1 MNITRVLVAW
11 SRAILLAGLVSAVPA
26 GAQIQNGEVAG
37 IVTDSSGAVLVNAS
51 ISILNLDTNR
61 NLVVRSNASGLF
73 SAGQLMTGR
82 YILRVSARSFATS
95 SSSILTIKAGTV
107 VRIDFTLKVA
117 GRREAVEISSTSP
130 SANPVNTEN
139 ARLSTTIDS
148 TQVADLPLNGRNVY
162 DLVQYVPGA
171 VNVRGLIFEDGS
183 QAVVN
188 GVRENFGGYL
198 VNGVSNKGLDGGPVN
213 RPIVDTIQQ
222 VQVMTLNNS
231 AEFGGSAGAVTS
243 LVTKSGTNHF
253 HGSAWWF
260 LRNDA
265 LDANSFFANH
275 DPNPANRVK
284 PAIRM
289 NQFGL
294 AIGGP
299 VVKNRLF
306 FFAAYQGEHF
316 LTASP
321 GEVLAE
327 SPQLRQAVAKTFPTS
342 VANLL
347 YSRFAPSATGTP
359 AFTSRQ
365 YVVGGRFSG
374 SGFTRFADYLC
385 PAGTSSSISGRFADL
400 FGVEQADVDQMNMPE
415 EDGGCPGGS
424 PYSNPFVGA
433 LNRDDPL
440 LVNVLNITPSQTGD
454 DFAQGNEGS
463 LRLDYIFGSADS
475 LFAQMNWARSSDQFG
490 GGNLVRGFPTPVKVT
505 TPNFQF
511 SYIHT
516 FKPTL
521 LNEFR
526 AGYTGSASTTE
537 ASFPGVPSI
546 LLDDST
552 LGFGAGSG
560 IPEVDHEGIYS
571 YSDSLTL
578 NRGKHNLKGGVDLR
592 RNMYNTNAN
601 LGRPSYYFFDPL
613 FFAVD
618 APYGEGAGVDPGILS
633 GKPAHL
639 ESSFRHWRTW
649 ETGLYVQDDWKITR
663 RLALNLGVRYDLYTR
678 LSELNDL
685 AATFRLGPG
694 QNVIDNITTG
704 AGQIKNDSVPCLG
717 NPLATIAGVC
727 GAQGFA
733 PVKSLGA
740 GDHNNVGPRLGFAWD
755 MFGDGKTAL
764 RGGFGISYQSAIY
777 QPYSNTRWNPPFY
790 SLNSAL
796 NSLGGD
802 INHVVYGPVGGGM
815 PTFLGPAPPG
825 QHSGSGVEA
834 TGNISGWDPANP
846 NIAALTSIIFF
857 EGIPDPSV
865 NSYFLG
871 VQRAI
876 RRDLTLEAN
885 YVGTSG
891 SHLIRAENV
900 NRIPGG
906 LLPEGTCIRDN
917 LGRMLCSERDTLP
930 NQYGQYNNFTGRLNP
945 NFGVLRVWRDIA
957 DSNYNSLQLSL
968 KGRVGS
974 GLQFDANYTFSH
986 SIDSGSSWHNMATS
1000 VNGFA
1005 AGDGYTTDQTLPG
1018 LDRGN
1023 STYDVR
1029 HRLTVSYIWELPFFK
1044 HHKGFT
1050 KAALAGWQ
1058 MNGIWAFQSG
1068 AHWTPFDR
1076 RRLVDFK
1083 ELAPGACA
1091 AGTFN
1096 PKQCVSVG
1104 GDYNLDGV
1112 NNDRPDA
1119 TKNNVNATHAQWADG
1134 FNLPANFFLPPCLAC
1149 IGNLGR
1155 NTFVGPGYWAADV
1168 SMFKNFRLAEPFI
1181 LQFRAE
1187 AFNVLNHTNFQIGNN
1202 AINDPAFGQAGGT
1215 ANPRNLQFAL
1225 KLIF

>member
-1 MNITRVLVAW
+1 MNIP
-11 SRAILLAGLVSAVPA
+11 RAIGGCVRLILLARLIWA
-26 GAQIQNGEVAG
+26 GAAAAQIQNGQIVG
-37 IVTDSSGAVLVNAS
+37 LVTDVSGAVLSNAVVNT
-51 ISILNLDTNR
+51 LNLGTSR
-61 NLVVRSNASGLF
+61 KVTVRSNATGLY
-73 SAGQLMTGR
+73 AATQLMVGT
-82 YILRVSARSFATS
+82 YILSVSANGFAPSTS
-95 SSSILTIKAGTV
+95 GALTVKAGTV
-107 VRIDFTLKVA
+107 LRVDFTLKVA
-117 GRREAVEISSTSP
+117 GRSEAVEIRSTNP
-130 SANPVNTEN
+130 SANPVDTEN

-148 TQVADLPLNGRNVY
+148 TEVADLPLNGRNVY
-162 DLVQYVPGA
+162 NLVQYVPGA
-171 VNVRGLIFEDGS
+171 VNVRGVIFEEGS

-188 GVRENFGGYL
+188 GVRENFGGFL
-198 VNGVSNKGLDGGPVN
+198 VNGVSNTGLSGGVVN

-222 VQVMTLNNS
+222 VQILTLNNS
-231 AEFGGSAGAVTS
+231 AEFGSSAGAVTS

-253 HGSAWWF
+253 HGSTWWF

-275 DPNPANRVK
+275 DPNPANRIK
-284 PAIRM
+284 PAVRM
-289 NQFGL
+289 NQFGVAL
-294 AIGGP
+294 GGP
-299 VVKNRLF
+299 VWKNRLF

-327 SPQLRQAVAKTFPTS
+327 SPQLRQAVAKIFPTS

-347 YSRFAPSATGTP
+347 YSSFAPSAPGTS
-359 AFTSRQ
+359 AFTLRD

-374 SGFTRFADYLC
+374 SGFARFADYLC
-385 PAGTSSSISGRFADL
+385 PAATSSNISGRFAGL
-400 FGVEQADVDQMNMPE
+400 FGVEQSDIDQMNMPE
-415 EDGGCPGGS
+415 EDGGCPDGS
-424 PYSNPFVGA
+424 PYSIPAVGA

-440 LVNVLNITPSQTGD
+440 LVNVLNVAPSQTGD

-463 LRLDYIFGSADS
+463 LRLDYIFGQADS
-475 LFAQMNWARSSDQFG
+475 LFAQMNWARSRDQFG
-490 GGNLVRGFPTPVKVT
+490 GGNLVRGFPNPVKLT
-505 TPNFQF
+505 TPNFQL

-521 LNEFR
+521 MNEFR
-526 AGYTGSASTTE
+526 AGYTGSVSTTE
-537 ASFPGVPSI
+537 AAFPGVPSI

-552 LGFGAGSG
+552 LGFGSASG
-560 IPEVDHEGIYS
+560 IPEVFHEGIYS
-571 YSDSLTL
+571 YADSLSL
-578 NRGKHNLKGGVDLR
+578 NRGKHNMKGGVDLR
-592 RNMYNTNAN
+592 RNIENGNADI
-601 LGRPSYYFFDPL
+601 GRPSYYFFDPL

-639 ESSFRHWRTW
+639 ETSFRHWRNW
-649 ETGLYVQDDWKITR
+649 EAGVYFQDDWKITR
-663 RLALNLGVRYDLYTR
+663 RLALSLGVRYDLYTR
-678 LSELNDL
+678 LTELNHL
-685 AATFRLGPG
+685 SSTFRKGPG
-694 QNVIDNITTG
+694 QNFIDNITTG

-727 GAQGFA
+727 GPEGFA
-733 PVKSLGA
+733 PVRSLGA
-740 GDHNNVGPRLGFAWD
+740 GDHNNIGPRLGFAWD

-777 QPYSNTRWNPPFY
+777 RPYSNTRWNPPFY

-796 NSLGGD
+796 NSLVGD
-802 INHVVYGPVGGGM
+802 VNHVVYGPVEGGT
-815 PTFLGPAPPG
+815 PTFLGPAPPA
-825 QHSGSGVEA
+825 QYSGFGAQA
-834 TGNISGWDPANP
+834 TGNISGWDPSNP
-846 NIAALTSIIFF
+846 NIAALTSIIFP

-865 NSYFLG
+865 KSYFLG
-871 VQRAI
+871 IQRAI
-876 RRDLTLEAN
+876 RRDLALEAN

-891 SHLIRAENV
+891 AHLIRAENV

-906 LLPEGTCIRDN
+906 KLPEGTCVRDN
-917 LGRMLCSERDTLP
+917 LSRLLCSQRDTEL
-930 NQYGQYNNFTGRLNP
+930 NEYGQFNNLSGRLNP
-945 NFGVLRVWRDIA
+945 NFGNLRVWRDIA

-968 KGRVGS
+968 KGRLGR
-974 GLQFDANYTFSH
+974 GLQLAANYTYSH

-1029 HRLTVSYIWELPFFK
+1029 HRLTVSYIWELPFFL
-1044 HHKGFT
+1044 HHKGFA

-1068 AHWTPFDR
+1068 AHWTPFDP
-1076 RRLVDFK
+1076 RRLGDFQ
-1083 ELAPGACA
+1083 ELAPGACE

-1096 PKQCVSVG
+1096 PKQCVSEG

-1112 NNDRPDA
+1112 NNDRPNAVKD
-1119 TKNNVNATHAQWADG
+1119 NVNATHAQWADG
-1134 FNLPANFFLPPCLAC
+1134 FNLPANFFSAPCLAC

-1168 SMFKNFRLAEPFI
+1168 SIFKNFKLTELLR

-1202 AINDPAFGQAGGT
+1202 AINDPVFGQAGGT

-1225 KLIF
+1225 KVMF